1 MLGTSVILSTFLR
14 GDGVMT
20 VSLFIMSMYMLMYHY
35 SLMGCNNNNNNN
47 LFILYSVIINEVS
60 YMCGK

>member
-35 SLMGCNNNNNNN
+35 SLMGCNNNNNN
-47 LFILYSVIINEVS
+47 LFYIVFGYH
-60 YMCGK
+60 